1 MLGEG
6 KGGSPVPARGEG
18 EGVVSQEEI
27 SHNFNHFAGDAGAD
41 TMVSQ

>member
-6 KGGSPVPARGEG
+6 KGGEPSASQGVG

-27 SHNFNHFAGDAGAD
+27 SHNLNQE
-41 TMVSQ
+41 TLELTQW